1 MGIFE
6 LFSKGSK
13 RSVQNLLGVESFTKY
28 GLRTNKGE
36 LLFYQVSPINISV
49 LSKAS
54 IEAKIRNLMHVLST
68 LPNIEITC
76 TDSSECFDD
85 NKAYLSERIMY
96 EMNPQIRSLLN
107 KDREFLDN
115 IQLEM
120 ATARQFIFI
129 ARCRNAKPEQVF
141 SELNRVEKTLS
152 EQGFDVKRMTKED
165 TKRFLAIYFDASYN
179 GEQIPD
185 VDGVQFL
192 PVEYENQ
199 DIYT

>member
-1 MGIFE
+1 MEVRTMGIFE

-54 IEAKIRNLMHVLST
+54 IEAEIRNLMHVLST

-85 NKAYLSERIMY
+85 NQIYLTERM
-96 EMNPQIRSLLN
+96 EEETNPMIRSLLK
-107 KDREFLDN
+107 KDKEFLDS
-115 IQLEM
+115 IQIEM
-120 ATARQFIFI
+120 ATSRQFAFI
-129 ARCRNAKPEQVF
+129 ARCKGLKQDQVF
-141 SELNRVEKTLS
+141 AMANRVEKVIS
-152 EQGFDVKRMTKED
+152 DQGFEVRRMSKED
-165 TKRFLAIYFDASYN
+165 IKRFLAIYFEASYT
-179 GEQIPD
+179 GDRMPD
-185 VDGVQFL
+185 VDGAQYF
-192 PVEYENQ
+192 ETDYE
-199 DIYT
+199 